1 MNRFEYLQPKDLNQ
15 ASQWLADTERTTLPI
30 GGGSDLLGLIKH
42 HIIEP
47 QALVNLKNIEGLSDI
62 TYEPGQGLTIG
73 SQVKIAEIAENQT
86 IRKKYPVLAQA
97 AEQVA
102 SPQLRNMGT
111 LGGNLCQRPR
121 CWYYRGDFHCLRKGG
136 DLCYAVGAENKYHCI
151 VGGGPCYIV
160 HPSDTAVALL
170 ALDAQIRIFSAGQI
184 RTIAIDDFFVL
195 PERDVLHENI
205 LKPGEIVTAVH
216 IPERPAKTRSAY
228 IKFKERS
235 SWDFAVVSVALVLQ
249 VNGKKIRNGRLAFGG
264 VAPRPWQEKSLN
276 EALTNLPLNEH
287 AIDAF
292 ASGAFDNALTLEKN
306 EYKVILAR
314 NLIKNIIRELTA

>member
-15 ASQWLADTERTTLPI
+15 ASQWLADTDKTTLPV

-42 HIIEP
+42 HITEP
-47 QALVNLKNIEGLSDI
+47 QALVNLKNIEGLSEI
-62 TYEPGQGLTIG
+62 TFTTGQGLTIG

-121 CWYYRGDFHCLRKGG
+121 CWYYRGDFDCLRKGG

-170 ALDAQIRIFSAGQI
+170 ALDAQISIYSNGET
-184 RTIAIDDFFVL
+184 RTIPLDDFFVL
-195 PERDVLHENI
+195 PETDALHENI

-216 IPERPAKTRSAY
+216 IPELPSNTRSAY

-235 SWDFAVVSVALVLQ
+235 AWDFAVVSVALVMQLS
-249 VNGKKIRNGRLAFGG
+249 GKKIRNGRLAFGG
-264 VAPRPWQEKSLN
+264 VAPRPWQEPALN
-276 EALTNLPLNEH
+276 QGLTDLQPDEQSV
-287 AIDAF
+287 DAF
-292 ASGAFDNALTLEKN
+292 VSGAFGNALTLEKN
-306 EYKVILAR
+306 EYKVVLVR
-314 NLIKNIIRELTA
+314 NLIKSIIEELSA